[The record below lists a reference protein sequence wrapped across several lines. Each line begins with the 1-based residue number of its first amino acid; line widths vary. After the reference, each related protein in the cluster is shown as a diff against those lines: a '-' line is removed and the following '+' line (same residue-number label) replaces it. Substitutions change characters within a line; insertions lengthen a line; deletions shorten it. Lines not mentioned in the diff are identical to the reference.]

1 VPGEGLATSAPEA
14 VSLAED
20 IGYLWGVIVFGIVI
34 LLFGPADG
42 PGAILD
48 ILAFL
53 STFVMGAY
61 CLTLAVVNNKNLPR
75 KLRPNPAITAVL
87 VLGGLGYL
95 FALFYSLI
103 RFGVTDLG

>member
-1 VPGEGLATSAPEA
+1 M
-14 VSLAED
+14 
-20 IGYLWGVIVFGIVI
+20 
-34 LLFGPADG
+34 
-42 PGAILD
+42 AILD

-61 CLTLAVVNNKNLPR
+61 CLTLAAVNRRNLP
-75 KLRPNPAITAVL
+75 KKIRPPMAITVVL

-103 RFGVTDLG
+103 MFGVTDLG

>member
-1 VPGEGLATSAPEA
+1 MIIFAL
-14 VSLAED
+14 
-20 IGYLWGVIVFGIVI
+20 II
-34 LLFGPADG
+34 LNFGPADG
-42 PGAILD
+42 PTQILD

-61 CLTLAVVNNKNLPR
+61 CLTLAAVNRNHPAAEDPAQPDHHGGPR
-75 KLRPNPAITAVL
+75 ARRC
-87 VLGGLGYL
+87 GYL